1 MVAAPVRVRPVRLAR
16 AHALIDAVEA
26 GWVVLLAAAA
36 FWMLLVV
43 AFLPVELVQD
53 SYLALVSG
61 REVALHGLPQHDA
74 LTIWTLGARWIDQQW
89 LGQLFYYGLARV
101 GGIRMVSRYRP
112 AQTRSALRRR
122 PWPRRAACWRR
133 RSSPNPRASP
143 RAGACSRPPCIGDI
157 GCALGSAD
165 ADAGSR

>member
-101 GGIRMVSRYRP
+101 GGIRMVMLTH
-112 AQTRSALRRR
+112 ALVLVSAFVFGL
-122 PWPRRAACWRR
+122 RAARR
-133 RSSPNPRASP
+133 LGASVP
-143 RAGACSRPPCIGDI
+143 SVVLC
-157 GCALGSAD
+157 
-165 ADAGSR
+165 